1 MLFNFMTNLGPNAQT
16 YLLAGE
22 VFPTAIRGKGAGFA
36 AAFGKIGAVTTAFL
50 FPILLA
56 SIGTTALLYILVV
69 TSILGAV
76 ITWSFRIETTG
87 ERFCIDW
94 PPSATLFPLNRLLV
108 LAGCLEHERL
118 GTYIRLFP
126 ISRILPEDCLLRK
139 IAISASES
147 ACSFRLAFLA

>member
-1 MLFNFMTNLGPNAQT
+1 MVLLLFSDRSANECG
-16 YLLAGE
+16 YHLAK
-22 VFPTAIRGKGAGFA
+22 R
-36 AAFGKIGAVTTAFL
+36 
-50 FPILLA
+50 
-56 SIGTTALLYILVV
+56 
-69 TSILGAV
+69 
-76 ITWSFRIETTG
+76 

-126 ISRILPEDCLLRK
+126 ISRMLPEDCLLRK